1 MKLKMKQTKLKK
13 REDKIKQKDLKF
25 EVGKCKYDIQQYE
38 RIRSFGESIYPGKI
52 SIHKAGMNQTNLL
65 ENMKKCNDK
74 SRPKIKEVKDKTTNF
89 WMCKCS

>member
-13 REDKIKQKDLKF
+13 REDKIKQKDLK
-25 EVGKCKYDIQQYE
+25 CKYDIQQYE
-38 RIRSFGESIYPGKI
+38 TIRSFGESIYPGKI

>member
-1 MKLKMKQTKLKK
+1 
-13 REDKIKQKDLKF
+13 
-25 EVGKCKYDIQQYE
+25 
-38 RIRSFGESIYPGKI
+38 
-52 SIHKAGMNQTNLL
+52 MNQTNLL